1 MPDIEAAAAV
11 AYERATTA
19 RDEADELTG
28 RVLTLEVK
36 VALLE
41 ATQVSH
47 GQGLAQSSTHRTS
60 VTVALISLVGAV
72 VAAVI
77 TGAWQATSTKKEA
90 VQQSTYA
97 VDRKIEN
104 SKQSTEA
111 TFDNGYQRALED
123 FNRKLAVEGLVIV
136 PKEVIRARP
145 SSSAK

>member
-1 MPDIEAAAAV
+1 MTDVEAAV

-19 RDEADELTG
+19 RDEADELAG

-41 ATQVSH
+41 ANQAAH
-47 GQGLAQSSTHRTS
+47 GQDSAQRSTHRTS
-60 VTVALISLVGAV
+60 VTVAMIGLAGVV

-77 TGAWQATSTKKEA
+77 AGAWQWATSTKQEA

-104 SKQSTEA
+104 SKQSTES
-111 TFDNGYQRALED
+111 TFDNGYQRALDD
-123 FNRKLAVEGLVIV
+123 FNRKLAAEGLVIV